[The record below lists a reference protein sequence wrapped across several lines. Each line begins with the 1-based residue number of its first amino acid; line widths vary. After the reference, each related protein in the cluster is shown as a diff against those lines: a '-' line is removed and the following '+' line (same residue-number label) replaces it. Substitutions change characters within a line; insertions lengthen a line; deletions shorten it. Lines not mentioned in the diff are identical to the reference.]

1 MIYVIS
7 FDSQVPQK
15 RMRRFLFRYF
25 GKRIKFEVC
34 SVASTPY
41 CEVTVRTAY
50 GVPWQQLSQQIDSG
64 SITVLPR
71 GVQLPDGCML
81 RKVSGEGL
89 RKRILLNGAMYTVE
103 KAAENGQPISVAL
116 LDKEG
121 KYSNIVPRL
130 LESAKTV
137 TVVTNQVE
145 SYKEL
150 SNRLFDSVGAAPMI
164 TDSVGTISGCDAV
177 IAPNGLS
184 GFGAIE
190 LPKLMFDLSG
200 ADGLTVTEDC
210 IKVPFSS
217 ELTQSHNVFEL
228 LTAFSGE
235 RLFGDVDKLVPH
247 SFKSGKKLVPIAQV
261 CRLFYS

>member
-1 MIYVIS
+1 MIYVIG
-7 FDSQVPQK
+7 FDSQVPKK
-15 RMRRFLFRYF
+15 RIKRFLFRYF
-25 GKRIKFEVC
+25 GKRTRFEVC
-34 SVASTPY
+34 SVAATPY

-50 GVPWQQLSQQIDSG
+50 GVPWQLLTQQIAAG
-64 SITVLPR
+64 SVTVLPR
-71 GVQLPDGCML
+71 GVTVPEGCML

-89 RKRILLNGAMYTVE
+89 RRRILLNGAMYTVA
-103 KAAENGQPISVAL
+103 KAAENGNPISVAL

-130 LESAKTV
+130 LESAKAV
-137 TVVTNQVE
+137 TVVTKQVE

-164 TDSVGTISGCDAV
+164 TDSVGTISGCEAV

-190 LPKLMFDLSG
+190 LPKVMFDLSG

-210 IKVPFSS
+210 IKVPFSQK
-217 ELTQSHNVFEL
+217 LTQSHTVFEL